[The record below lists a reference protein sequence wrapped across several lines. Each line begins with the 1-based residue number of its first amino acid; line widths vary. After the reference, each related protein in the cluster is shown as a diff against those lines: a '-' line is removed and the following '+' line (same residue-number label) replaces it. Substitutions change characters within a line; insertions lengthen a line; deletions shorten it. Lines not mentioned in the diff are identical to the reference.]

1 MTHSPRPPDPPRPPL
16 PPREPSEL
24 AGWLRAAGRW
34 AGHRA
39 EGGGHPSYDLQTYV
53 QWVSM
58 PISSSPLSPMALE
71 PLTLP
76 REPKGRGQQEGTSL
90 GSYDPPKEQ
99 KRPCPRLERGHARCG
114 ETPTEPARR
123 VLEGQAGAVP
133 TFTATS
139 APRHHK
145 RTRALQGRCGR
156 QAARQ
161 QAGRGGG
168 LGARSRVHP
177 AAICSPPLPTKY
189 THTHPFVPPPLIHSS
204 TNVSIHPSISPSLSC
219 THPSTHPPPSPIRL
233 RVSGYPRTT
242 HHQSVNLAMHLV
254 FPSVNRSLCMRVW
267 CPRTGASLP

>member
-1 MTHSPRPPDPPRPPL
+1 MTHSPQPPDPPRPPL

-39 EGGGHPSYDLQTYV
+39 EGGRHPSYDLQTYV

-76 REPKGRGQQEGTSL
+76 REPKGGGQQEGTSL
-90 GSYDPPKEQ
+90 ASYDPPKEQ
-99 KRPCPRLERGHARCG
+99 KRPCPWLERGHARCG

-168 LGARSRVHP
+168 LGAGSRVHP
-177 AAICSPPLPTKY
+177 AASRQGLATLPSTQPPSAPLPCPPS
-189 THTHPFVPPPLIHSS
+189 THTPIHSS
-204 TNVSIHPSISPSLSC
+204 LLHSSIQAQMYPSIPPLAHHSLAPIHPPTHRQAPSVSASLDIHAPP
-219 THPSTHPPPSPIRL
+219 TINPST
-233 RVSGYPRTT
+233 
-242 HHQSVNLAMHLV
+242 
-254 FPSVNRSLCMRVW
+254 
-267 CPRTGASLP
+267 